1 MAEKKVALWVHERAD
16 MSVVQLGKHWVASL
30 AVMMAEPLVDE
41 SAMHL
46 VERMVAKMAEKKVAL
61 LVHYR
66 ADMSVAHLAEHW
78 VASLDAVMAAKLV
91 D

>member
-1 MAEKKVALWVHERAD
+1 

-61 LVHYR
+61 LVH
-66 ADMSVAHLAEHW
+66 
-78 VASLDAVMAAKLV
+78 
-91 D
+91 